1 MATTKKSA
9 APKKAGAAAKK
20 PSPQKA
26 AASPVAAKK
35 AAPVSKAQPAK
46 KSSASKDAKPAPA
59 KKASVEKAPAK
70 KAPAKKAAAPKAS
83 AQKAPAKKAPAQKVP
98 AKKAPAQKAPAQK
111 APAPKAAA
119 KGSAAT
125 QESKAPKVAASN
137 KSAKVAPVRGGAGST
152 DQAKGNAQPPAA
164 TVAKKSSGY
173 SARSGPEVFEIP
185 APRGTSKEGIA
196 YTKDFDVKFLKAQ
209 WDMLL
214 EERARLLGQAVRLE
228 DEAHQLIEEAE
239 MGDVQF
245 DDEGG
250 EGDTMVVERERDLAL
265 SAQARE
271 TITEIDEAIERI
283 KLGTYGYSTTSG
295 RPIPRERLEAIPWA
309 TELVSE
315 KVGGIGRR

>member
-46 KSSASKDAKPAPA
+46 KSSATKDAQTAPT
-59 KKASVEKAPAK
+59 KKASAEKAPAK
-70 KAPAKKAAAPKAS
+70 KAPAKKQAAPKAS
-83 AQKAPAKKAPAQKVP
+83 AQKSPAKKAPAKKAPV
-98 AKKAPAQKAPAQK
+98 QKAPAQK
-111 APAPKAAA
+111 AAA
-119 KGSAAT
+119 KTSSAA
-125 QESKAPKVAASN
+125 QESKAPKAAASN
-137 KSAKVAPVRGGAGST
+137 KSGKAAPVRGGAGST
-152 DQAKGNAQPPAA
+152 DQTKGNTQPPAA
-164 TVAKKSSGY
+164 TAAKKSSGY

-271 TITEIDEAIERI
+271 TITEIDEAIGRI
-283 KLGTYGYSTTSG
+283 KLGTYGYSTRSG

>member
-9 APKKAGAAAKK
+9 APKKSGAQTKK
-20 PSPQKA
+20 ASPEKVPSKKASPRKA
-26 AASPVAAKK
+26 AASQPAAKK
-35 AAPVSKAQPAK
+35 AAPVSTAEAAKKSPAK
-46 KSSASKDAKPAPA
+46 KVPAKKAPA
-59 KKASVEKAPAK
+59 KKAPAKKVPAQKVPAKKAPAK
-70 KAPAKKAAAPKAS
+70 KAPAKKAPAPKVLVKKAPVK
-83 AQKAPAKKAPAQKVP
+83 KAPAKKAPAPKAPVKKTP
-98 AKKAPAQKAPAQK
+98 AKKAPGKVDKAGTTTKPPIDTAPPVPPEVKKPA
-111 APAPKAAA
+111 
-119 KGSAAT
+119 ST
-125 QESKAPKVAASN
+125 Q
-137 KSAKVAPVRGGAGST
+137 
-152 DQAKGNAQPPAA
+152 
-164 TVAKKSSGY
+164 
-173 SARSGPEVFEIP
+173 RSGPEIFEIP

-209 WDMLL
+209 WDLLL

-271 TITEIDEAIERI
+271 TITEIDAAIDRI
-283 KLGTYGYSTTSG
+283 QEGTYGYSTTSG

>member
-98 AKKAPAQKAPAQK
+98 AQK

-137 KSAKVAPVRGGAGST
+137 KSDKVAPVRGGAGST